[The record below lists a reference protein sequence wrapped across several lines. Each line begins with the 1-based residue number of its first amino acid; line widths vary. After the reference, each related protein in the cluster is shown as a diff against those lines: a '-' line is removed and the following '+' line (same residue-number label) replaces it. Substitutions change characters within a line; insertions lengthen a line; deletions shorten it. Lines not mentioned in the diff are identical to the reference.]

1 MTDHDTG
8 YKLLFSHAAMV
19 RDLLEGFMPGDWIQR
34 LDWHS
39 LEKMNGSY
47 VSDDLRT
54 RHDDAIWRI
63 RWGRDWIHL
72 YLLLE
77 FQSSVDRFMPVR
89 VHTYTGLL
97 YQDLIRRKR
106 LEDSHQKLPFI
117 LPVVLYNGE
126 PRWRAPIHVR
136 NLILPG
142 PAEFAGLQPEQA
154 FLLLDQGAFDLDQL
168 ASMRNL
174 VAALFRLEQH
184 RTFAEVPE
192 VLNDLID
199 WLRPPELAG
208 LRHSFVA
215 WLRRRLPQWMPGV
228 TIPQLLDLQEI
239 QEMTRNSAQ
248 EWKDM
253 HHQVGLREGLEQ
265 GLAQG
270 IERGVEQGSTAEAR
284 NILLR
289 QLRRRFG
296 EVPAEI
302 ETRLNG
308 ASREQLED
316 WIDRVYEVETVAAV
330 FD

>member
-1 MTDHDTG
+1 V
-8 YKLLFSHAAMV
+8 KEIWSLLRSRHAV
-19 RDLLEGFMPGDWIQR
+19 RHRVFDGLVEGSRAIISQQGVLE
-34 LDWHS
+34 
-39 LEKMNGSY
+39 
-47 VSDDLRT
+47 
-54 RHDDAIWRI
+54 
-63 RWGRDWIHL
+63 
-72 YLLLE
+72 
-77 FQSSVDRFMPVR
+77 
-89 VHTYTGLL
+89 
-97 YQDLIRRKR
+97 
-106 LEDSHQKLPFI
+106 
-117 LPVVLYNGE
+117 
-126 PRWRAPIHVR
+126 
-136 NLILPG
+136 
-142 PAEFAGLQPEQA
+142 
-154 FLLLDQGAFDLDQL
+154 
-168 ASMRNL
+168 
-174 VAALFRLEQH
+174 
-184 RTFAEVPE
+184 
-192 VLNDLID
+192 
-199 WLRPPELAG
+199 
-208 LRHSFVA
+208 